1 MAMLLD
7 DDSCYRAMRA
17 RDRRFD
23 GRFFVGVAS
32 TRIYCRAACT
42 VRTPRRENCR
52 FYPTGAAAEAAGYR
66 ACLRCR
72 PKLPSFG
79 SANAL
84 ASCRRGRLSV
94 RRFKSALGP
103 AFELDYHPPYDW
115 KSMLAF
121 LAARAVSGVE
131 EIHNRAYRRTV
142 RLRRDGREHIGWIEV
157 SRRRKNLPSASS
169 CRHRWPRLARRFW
182 IG

>member
-32 TRIYCRAACT
+32 TRIYCRAACSA
-42 VRTPRRENCR
+42 RTPRRENCH
-52 FYPTGAAAEAAGYR
+52 FYATVAAAEAAGYR

-79 SANAL
+79 SADTL
-84 ASCRRGRLSV
+84 ANSRRAKLSI
-94 RRFKSALGP
+94 RRFKSSLGS
-103 AFELDYHPPYDW
+103 AFELDYRPPYDW

-131 EIHNRAYRRTV
+131 EIDKRSYRRTV
-142 RLRRDGREHIGWIEV
+142 RLRRAGHERLGWIEV
-157 SRRRKNLPSASS
+157 SQAEKKSALRVVMSPS
-169 CRHRWPRLARRFW
+169 LAET
-182 IG
+182 GA